1 MCSSW
6 GWLEHPHPPGPKAF
20 RFPAGWEAGGRGW
33 LPGCGAA
40 VTALA
45 GARVAA
51 AAERRGTVGIPHT
64 HGWRG
69 APGGREKRQVL
80 VLAGGQLRTLGEH
93 RQAAAAQ
100 RAPTL
105 GSPPGKEGEGRVRGT
120 EQTGVTEQT
129 VQIKMENQEEAGPSG
144 SPGQRR
150 KLSRAM
156 GQGWGPA
163 TPTESP
169 QRPGSRV
176 PQAQKQ
182 GALHELRRR
191 WRGTGRQA

>member
-1 MCSSW
+1 M
-6 GWLEHPHPPGPKAF
+6 
-20 RFPAGWEAGGRGW
+20 
-33 LPGCGAA
+33 
-40 VTALA
+40 
-45 GARVAA
+45 
-51 AAERRGTVGIPHT
+51 
-64 HGWRG
+64 
-69 APGGREKRQVL
+69 L